1 MRNERPRVAERR
13 LSTDEALAAMRDAER
28 DLASLPPNHP
38 DRPRLEAKRA
48 ELQAAARR
56 ATDLG
61 RAPGAIRAELAHLKR
76 RLAEIDG
83 ELIGKSWAEK
93 GRYGWINDPG
103 AYAHG
108 INRELRRANADTR
121 DEIVI
126 RIAELRDVLD
136 EIAAE

>member
-1 MRNERPRVAERR
+1 MPEGR
-13 LSTDEALAAMRDAER
+13 LSTDEALAAMREVDER
-28 DLASLPPNHP
+28 LASLSPEHPERPP
-38 DRPRLEAKRA
+38 LEARRA

-61 RAPGAIRAELAHLKR
+61 RSPDAVRAELDHFER

-93 GRYGWINDPG
+93 GNYGWINDPG

-108 INRELRRANADTR
+108 INKELRRASQDTR
-121 DEIVI
+121 AEAVL
-126 RIAELRDVLD
+126 RITELRDVLTEMD
-136 EIAAE
+136 ERPLP